1 MSNKLLAQL
10 FCHARVVSVQAT
22 IKLYVLT
29 AMFEILDKLLISFGQ
44 DTLDSLYWSAKKNS
58 DRK

>member
-1 MSNKLLAQL
+1 MWESVLTEPASLP
-10 FCHARVVSVQAT
+10 VQAT

-29 AMFEILDKLLISFGQ
+29 AMFEILDKLMISFGQ